1 MWGRLAESLDPTLFW
16 EYRGVLLR
24 GFLQNV
30 AIFLGGAVLATALA
44 FAVGIARLSRRGTER
59 ALSTAW
65 AEVFRNTPEYVLLIW
80 VYYVLPVLL
89 SRLLT
94 TRLSLSPHAAAIL
107 ALGVSYSGFMSE
119 TVRAGILSV
128 PRAHV
133 EAGISLGMSR
143 WTIMRRIVAPQ
154 AIRRMLPEGLNQYV
168 SLFKATSFVSLIAV
182 QDLMYQVSMI
192 TVQEMRP
199 LPLYTGAA
207 LVYCAMIIT
216 AAQLIQHLSDRWR
229 QRGWA

>member
-16 EYRGVLLR
+16 EYRVVLLR
-24 GFLQNV
+24 GFLQNIY
-30 AIFLGGAVLATALA
+30 IFVGGAVLATALA
-44 FAVGIARLSRRGTER
+44 FAVGVTRLSRGRTRR
-59 ALSTAW
+59 ALSTVW
-65 AEVFRNTPEYVLLIW
+65 AELFRNTPEYVLLIW
-80 VYYVLPVLL
+80 VYYVVPILVG
-89 SRLLT
+89 RLLA
-94 TRLSLSPHAAAIL
+94 TRFNFSSHAAAIL

-133 EAGISLGMSR
+133 EAGLSLGMSR
-143 WTIMRRIVAPQ
+143 WMILRRIVAPQ

-207 LVYCAMIIT
+207 ILYCALIILG
-216 AAQLIQHLSDRWR
+216 AQLIQHLSHRWR

>member
-1 MWGRLAESLDPTLFW
+1 MWGRLGESLDPTLFW
-16 EYRGVLLR
+16 EYRAVLLR
-24 GFLQNV
+24 GFLQNIY
-30 AIFLGGAVLATALA
+30 IFLGAAVLATALA
-44 FAVGIARLSRRGTER
+44 AVVGIARVSRGGATR

-65 AEVFRNTPEYVLLIW
+65 AELFRNTPEYVLLIW

-94 TRLSLSPHAAAIL
+94 TRLSFPPHVAAIL

-128 PRAHV
+128 PREHV
-133 EAGISLGMSR
+133 EAALSLGMSR
-143 WTIMRRIVAPQ
+143 ATVMRRIVAPQ
-154 AIRRMLPEGLNQYV
+154 ALRRMLPEGLNQYV
-168 SLFKATSFVSLIAV
+168 SLFKATSIVSLIAV

-207 LVYCAMIIT
+207 LVYCALIIS

>member
-1 MWGRLAESLDPTLFW
+1 MWDRLGQSLDLTLFL
-16 EYRGVLLR
+16 EYRVVLLR
-24 GFLQNV
+24 GFLQNIY
-30 AIFLGGAVLATALA
+30 IFLGGAALATALA
-44 FAVGIARLSRRGTER
+44 FAVGTARLGRRRTAR
-59 ALSTAW
+59 VLSTAW
-65 AEVFRNTPEYVLLIW
+65 TELFRNTPEYVLLIW
-80 VYYVLPVLL
+80 VYYVLPVLF
-89 SRLLT
+89 SRLLAM
-94 TRLSLSPHAAAIL
+94 RFNFSPHAAAIL
-107 ALGVSYSGFMSE
+107 ALGMSYSGFMSE

-133 EAGISLGMSR
+133 EAGMSLGMSR
-143 WTIMRRIVAPQ
+143 WTIMCRIVAPQ

-199 LPLYTGAA
+199 LPLYTGTA
-207 LVYCAMIIT
+207 LIYCAMIIT
-216 AAQLIQHLSDRWR
+216 AAQLIQHLSSRWR